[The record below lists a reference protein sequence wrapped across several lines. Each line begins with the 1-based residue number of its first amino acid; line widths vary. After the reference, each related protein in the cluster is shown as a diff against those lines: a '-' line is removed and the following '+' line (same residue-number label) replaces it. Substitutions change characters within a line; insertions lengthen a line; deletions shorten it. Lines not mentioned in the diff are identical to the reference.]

1 MWGMQYSTT
10 TTLEA
15 QHKLLG
21 LRFHCNAWKEN
32 VVRSWWLGWCLSY
45 LKYEKDIFLF
55 YSARITQFTGVFF
68 LSRKL
73 SHSRLVQLYG
83 VCIQQKP
90 LYIVTEF
97 MENGCLLNYLR
108 ERKGTLRKA
117 LLLSVCQDICEGM
130 AYLERSCYIH
140 RDLVSRGTSPYVT
153 ALDWE
158 GHGDHFRCFEECAF
172 GFNLEHFK
180 FMPFIVKG

>member
-1 MWGMQYSTT
+1 MRIQKTTRQEEAKGGAASRMWGVQYYTT

-15 QHKLLG
+15 PHKLLG
-21 LRFHCNAWKEN
+21 LRFQCNVWKEN
-32 VVRSWWLGWCLSY
+32 VAHSWWLGCCLSY
-45 LKYEKDIFLF
+45 LKYKNDILLS
-55 YSARITQFTGVFF
+55 YNARITQFTGVCFF
-68 LSRKL
+68 YRKL

-108 ERKGTLRKA
+108 ERKGTLQKA

-140 RDLVSRGTSPYVT
+140 RDLVSRGNSPYVM
-153 ALDWE
+153 ALD
-158 GHGDHFRCFEECAF
+158 
-172 GFNLEHFK
+172 
-180 FMPFIVKG
+180 

>member
-1 MWGMQYSTT
+1 M
-10 TTLEA
+10 
-15 QHKLLG
+15 
-21 LRFHCNAWKEN
+21 
-32 VVRSWWLGWCLSY
+32 
-45 LKYEKDIFLF
+45 
-55 YSARITQFTGVFF
+55 FF
-68 LSRKL
+68 LYRKL

-90 LYIVTEF
+90 LYIVTEL

-140 RDLVSRGTSPYVT
+140 RDLVSLGQVT
-153 ALDWE
+153 LC
-158 GHGDHFRCFEECAF
+158 HGPGLRSTW
-172 GFNLEHFK
+172 GSL
-180 FMPFIVKG
+180 